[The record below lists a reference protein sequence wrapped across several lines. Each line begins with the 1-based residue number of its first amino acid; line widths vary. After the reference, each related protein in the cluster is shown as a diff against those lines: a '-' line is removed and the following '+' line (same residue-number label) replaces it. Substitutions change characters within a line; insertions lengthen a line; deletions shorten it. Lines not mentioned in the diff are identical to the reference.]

1 MLELPEGIKFEVRA
15 HTDDIGTE
23 LCNYTLSLARA
34 RVVRDYFVEHSIA
47 LSRIDAQGY
56 GEWRP
61 KKCNKTQSG
70 RYVNRRAELIL
81 LGVEKYV
88 ENIETCPALA
98 TPSVSVPR

>member
-23 LCNYTLSLARA
+23 LYNYTLSLARA
-34 RVVRDYFVEHSIA
+34 RVVRDYFAEHGIA

-61 KKCNKTQSG
+61 KKSNKTQSG

-88 ENIETCPALA
+88 ENTETCPALA